1 MARKADVKGGNGDV
15 VFDAETGTARKYLRN
30 TSTAE
35 KVTRFKRELAVFQE
49 LCKNPIPNVVEVTD
63 VYIDEDKIAESYVE
77 MKKYDGSVYD
87 ILEVTK
93 GNVKLVFELLLPVI
107 KALYTLSTGNPPLYH
122 RDIKPD
128 NILFL
133 KKDDEYTLYLTDFG
147 TCFLNDGSERL
158 TPETMA
164 VGPRM
169 YIAPEYETGRVEEV
183 TEKGDI
189 FSLGKVL
196 WCMINGEPEDF
207 MPSNFWFVDEYD
219 LIKRFPGNADMIVA
233 NSIIASCLN
242 IAPYERCT
250 YSSLIGQIE
259 NFIAGGNMT
268 PEEEAQYR
276 VRVYQEKRN
285 LELLEIKEKNRLI
298 VNSFSQYY
306 IKALEELLN
315 TYPDFELI
323 QKLYDEYRKNSK
335 DGIDYTSVNVE
346 NNASHYLYSGTYDRI
361 YFSINYEPARGTDRY
376 CSITIKYT
384 IDSWKTIRFYYSED
398 GTMLSDH
405 MPPRL
410 LKKDC
415 LCKCRIQMLLLYST
429 SNGQRKRWL
438 IS

>member
-133 KKDDEYTLYLTDFG
+133 KKD
-147 TCFLNDGSERL
+147 
-158 TPETMA
+158 
-164 VGPRM
+164 
-169 YIAPEYETGRVEEV
+169 
-183 TEKGDI
+183 
-189 FSLGKVL
+189 
-196 WCMINGEPEDF
+196 
-207 MPSNFWFVDEYD
+207 
-219 LIKRFPGNADMIVA
+219 
-233 NSIIASCLN
+233 
-242 IAPYERCT
+242 
-250 YSSLIGQIE
+250 
-259 NFIAGGNMT
+259 
-268 PEEEAQYR
+268 
-276 VRVYQEKRN
+276 
-285 LELLEIKEKNRLI
+285 
-298 VNSFSQYY
+298 
-306 IKALEELLN
+306 

-405 MPPRL
+405 NGVVKLM
-410 LKKDC
+410 C
-415 LCKCRIQMLLLYST
+415 VETLYNILNS
-429 SNGQRKRWL
+429 
-438 IS
+438 IIMEYIA